1 MQRHIAESA
10 EKLNMSVEEYVDKY
24 VTPEI
29 MNYAQKAL
37 TMRNQ
42 EEIMPHGALDYIAKN
57 LSNSIIGMV
66 VAPSVMSRDTR
77 QRLQEGIAI
86 ADGDAEIQKVAGHK
100 DETYRSGIGT
110 RFASTAVN
118 MAADSGPLAV
128 IGAGASAAVN
138 TGTRVLTNGL
148 VKAGVMKAAQKL
160 TAQQMAFKVA
170 NMTTAQKIMSGL
182 GTRTATG
189 ALNLAG
195 YSGVTAALNQASTG
209 DDTSLQ
215 AIGEAG
221 LKGAEHGVE
230 IGRAHV

>member
-1 MQRHIAESA
+1 MVMRRFRR
-10 EKLNMSVEEYVDKY
+10 LPPRDKTY
-24 VTPEI
+24 
-29 MNYAQKAL
+29 
-37 TMRNQ
+37 
-42 EEIMPHGALDYIAKN
+42 
-57 LSNSIIGMV
+57 LSG
-66 VAPSVMSRDTR
+66 PRY
-77 QRLQEGIAI
+77 E
-86 ADGDAEIQKVAGHK
+86 
-100 DETYRSGIGT
+100 
-110 RFASTAVN
+110 FASTAVN

-160 TAQQMAFKVA
+160 TAQQNGF
-170 NMTTAQKIMSGL
+170 QSGQHDY
-182 GTRTATG
+182 GTEDHVGIGKSRTATG

-221 LKGAEHGVE
+221 LKGAEHGAVTGAMFGISGAIMSPWVSKFGITGME
-230 IGRAHV
+230 KSTGERLLHGAQKFGGYGCRSGR